1 MKEEKALENGTA
13 IQIQKLHKR
22 FGGFTAVK
30 SLDLSIKKGEIFSL
44 LGPNGAGK
52 STVISML
59 SCLLPPT
66 SGDALVMGYSI
77 GQSPRQVKQAIG
89 LVPQEIAIYEDLS
102 ARDNLL
108 FWGRMAGLKGG
119 TLKSRV
125 AQVLELVGLSDRQN
139 DCSGNFSGGMK
150 RRLNIGIALLH
161 EPQLV
166 IMDEP
171 TVGIDPQSRRKILDG
186 VKELN
191 SQGVTVLYTTHYME
205 EAEELSHRIAILDG
219 GQVIA
224 QGTRA
229 ELIQCI
235 GEQQRVKLNLV
246 NPSASFLQDCR
257 AIPGVLCAEEQDNQ
271 IELLVTDSA
280 QILSTVFEAAA
291 RAGTLI
297 LSMNIHE
304 PNLEAVFLHLTG
316 KALRD

>member
-1 MKEEKALENGTA
+1 MENGTA
-13 IQIQKLHKR
+13 IQTQKLHKR
-22 FGGFTAVK
+22 FGDFTAVK

-52 STVISML
+52 STIISML
-59 SCLLPPT
+59 SCLSLPT
-66 SGDALVMGYSI
+66 SGDAQVMGHSI
-77 GQSPRQVKQAIG
+77 RHAPRRVKQAIG
-89 LVPQEIAIYEDLS
+89 LVPQEIAIYDDLS

-108 FWGRMAGLKGG
+108 FWGRMAGLKDSA
-119 TLKSRV
+119 LKPRV
-125 AQVLELVGLSDRQN
+125 AQVLEMVGLSDRKN
-139 DCSGNFSGGMK
+139 DRSGKFSGGMK

-186 VKELN
+186 VKALN
-191 SQGVTVLYTTHYME
+191 DQGVTVLYTTHYME

-219 GQVIA
+219 GEIVA

-229 ELIQCI
+229 ELIRCI
-235 GEQQRVKLNLV
+235 GEQQRVELNLL
-246 NPSASFLQDCR
+246 NLSASFLQECR
-257 AIPGVLCAEEQDNQ
+257 AMQGVLSAEEHENQ
-271 IELLVTDSA
+271 LELLVTDSA
-280 QILSTVFEAAA
+280 RILPAVFEAAA